1 MVDDASSRE
10 KKQIQQRPAS
20 LGRGEQ
26 TSQTENGGRAFLSCT
41 GARVHCCVTA
51 WMLADLDINRRAFC
65 LILMLQG
72 IREPN
77 DPTFVRCHDRIPQQ
91 ASRAQDA
98 YSSRS

>member
-1 MVDDASSRE
+1 
-10 KKQIQQRPAS
+10 
-20 LGRGEQ
+20 
-26 TSQTENGGRAFLSCT
+26 
-41 GARVHCCVTA
+41 
-51 WMLADLDINRRAFC
+51 MLADLDINRRAFC